1 MRDAEETRRRLL
13 AAATEEFAERG
24 IAGARVDR
32 IADAAGCNKA
42 MLYKYFGNKDSLF
55 DTVFGESVGR
65 FVLDVPVDAD
75 DLPGYAGKL
84 FDRYEE
90 QPETLRLAIWH
101 RLERPDGKWVT
112 EIVLANEVRLNYL
125 QRAQDE
131 GSLSKHYTP
140 LELLVLI
147 QSISTAWATT
157 NSELGVRTTLPREQR
172 RGLVVDAV
180 RRLIAED

>member
-1 MRDAEETRRRLL
+1 MRDAAETKRRLL

-32 IADAAGCNKA
+32 IADTAGCNKA
-42 MLYKYFGNKDSLF
+42 MLYKYFGNKDRLF
-55 DTVFGESVGR
+55 DTVFGESVGN
-65 FVLDVPVDAD
+65 FVIDVPVDTD

-90 QPETLRLAIWH
+90 RPETLRLAVWH

-112 EIVLANEVRLNYL
+112 EIVLANEIRLANL

-131 GSLSKHYTP
+131 GRLPKHYTP

-157 NSELGVRTTLPREQR
+157 NSELGVRTTIPSAQR
-172 RGLVVDAV
+172 RQLVVDAV
-180 RRLIAED
+180 RRLIAEH

>member
-1 MRDAEETRRRLL
+1 MRDAADTKRRLL

-42 MLYKYFGNKDSLF
+42 MLYKYFTNKDSLF
-55 DTVFGESVGR
+55 DTVFGESVGK
-65 FVLDVPVDAD
+65 FVMEVPVDTD

-90 QPETLRLAIWH
+90 QPETLRLAVWH

-112 EIVLANEVRLNYL
+112 EIVLANEIRLHDL

-131 GSLSKHYTP
+131 GRLSKHYTP
-140 LELLVLI
+140 MELLVLI

-157 NSELGVRTTLPREQR
+157 NSELGVRTTLSREQR

-180 RRLIAED
+180 RRLIAEQ

>member
-1 MRDAEETRRRLL
+1 MRDAEDTKRRLL

-42 MLYKYFGNKDSLF
+42 MLYKYFHSKDALF

-65 FVLDVPVDAD
+65 FVIDIPVDAA

-84 FDRYEE
+84 FDRYES
-90 QPETLRLAIWH
+90 QPHTLRLAIWH
-101 RLERPDGKWVT
+101 RLERPEGKWLT
-112 EIVLANEVRLNYL
+112 EIVLANEIRLAEL

-131 GSLSKHYTP
+131 GKLSKHYTP

-147 QSISTAWATT
+147 QSITTAWATT
-157 NSELGVRTTLPREQR
+157 NTELGVRMTVPREQR
-172 RGLVVDAV
+172 RALVVDAV

>member
-1 MRDAEETRRRLL
+1 MRDAAETKRRLL

-32 IADAAGCNKA
+32 IADSAGCNKA
-42 MLYKYFGNKDSLF
+42 MLYKYFGNKDRLF

-65 FVLDVPVDAD
+65 FVIDVPVDAH
-75 DLPGYAGKL
+75 DLPSYAGKL

-90 QPETLRLAIWH
+90 QPETLRLAVWH
-101 RLERPDGKWVT
+101 RLERPEGKWVT
-112 EIVLANEVRLNYL
+112 EIVLANEIRLADL
-125 QRAQDE
+125 KRAQDE
-131 GSLSKHYTP
+131 GRLSSHYTP

-157 NSELGVRTTLPREQR
+157 NSELGVRMAIPARNGESSWWTRS
-172 RGLVVDAV
+172 GG
-180 RRLIAED
+180 